1 MKSALLL
8 LYNVE
13 LYPAGQHA
21 PKLVKYQGCGWN
33 SFSTT
38 RILWTRWNNSFIRWA
53 EAAFKSWTSSS
64 IFCILK
70 FQKCFLTAF
79 LRGTYDYRYLSGRIF
94 RYLSN
99 LDKGIRC
106 EYLLAFIPLIL
117 KILKRI
123 FHNGK
128 NFWREKHDRI
138 YSMAQ
143 VLKGALMM
151 ISMLI
156 ASVLLTL
163 APVLLVQLT
172 GLLCGRRSTA
182 VHYLWA
188 YILIIYIWLVF
199 TITGIGSIWDI
210 ISKGGLAAA
219 VRQANL
225 SLLPFQSEGLFTYWT
240 NIVMFIPLGFL
251 LPYIWENY
259 RSPVKVALSGFF
271 LSLSIEFAQLATNR
285 VSDIDDLLTNTLGA
299 VSGYGLWMLLGRHF
313 FGRREERRTVALG
326 NWEAVLYLVSAY
338 MCNFLLNNKAWF
350 I

>member
-1 MKSALLL
+1 
-8 LYNVE
+8 
-13 LYPAGQHA
+13 
-21 PKLVKYQGCGWN
+21 
-33 SFSTT
+33 
-38 RILWTRWNNSFIRWA
+38 
-53 EAAFKSWTSSS
+53 
-64 IFCILK
+64 
-70 FQKCFLTAF
+70 
-79 LRGTYDYRYLSGRIF
+79 
-94 RYLSN
+94 
-99 LDKGIRC
+99 
-106 EYLLAFIPLIL
+106 
-117 KILKRI
+117 
-123 FHNGK
+123 
-128 NFWREKHDRI
+128 
-138 YSMAQ
+138 MAQ

-151 ISMLI
+151 VSMLI

-210 ISKGGLAAA
+210 ISKGGLAST

-313 FGRREERRTVALG
+313 FSRREERRTVALG
-326 NWEAVLYLVSAY
+326 NWEAVLYLLSAY
-338 MCNFLLNNKAWF
+338 MCSFLLNNKAWF

>member
-1 MKSALLL
+1 
-8 LYNVE
+8 
-13 LYPAGQHA
+13 
-21 PKLVKYQGCGWN
+21 
-33 SFSTT
+33 
-38 RILWTRWNNSFIRWA
+38 
-53 EAAFKSWTSSS
+53 
-64 IFCILK
+64 
-70 FQKCFLTAF
+70 
-79 LRGTYDYRYLSGRIF
+79 
-94 RYLSN
+94 
-99 LDKGIRC
+99 
-106 EYLLAFIPLIL
+106 
-117 KILKRI
+117 
-123 FHNGK
+123 
-128 NFWREKHDRI
+128 
-138 YSMAQ
+138 MAQ
-143 VLKGALMM
+143 VLNGALMM

-225 SLLPFQSEGLFTYWT
+225 SLLPFQSEGLFTYLT
-240 NIVMFIPLGFL
+240 NIIMFMPLGFL
-251 LPYIWENY
+251 LPYIWKNY
-259 RSPVKVALSGFF
+259 RSLAKTALTGFF

-313 FGRREERRTVALG
+313 FSRREERRTVALG